1 MNGGSLLRQLSLP
14 TSWGD
19 LTIAGGSRAGDGTL
33 ILLPQLQLALD
44 AGRPHRALPAM
55 NTVVVSHG
63 HVDHLGGLAYW
74 ASQRQLQNMA
84 AARLYAPAAIATE
97 IDHVLA
103 AFARLEGG
111 DRYGVEV
118 EGVADGE
125 RRAVRK
131 DMDLEFFAT
140 DHWVPTLGTSLFWT
154 RRCLRAELSHLAG
167 HEIAD
172 RRRRG
177 ERITDSVENH
187 LLAYCADSG
196 PGVLDLGERVLHAEV
211 VLVECSFYRPADHE
225 RARRFGHMHLDD
237 LLGRSTVFAC
247 RHLVLL
253 HASRRHRLREVEAI
267 INDRIRPAFECSV
280 HHLMVDWD

>member
-1 MNGGSLLRQLSLP
+1 MATWT
-14 TSWGD
+14 TS
-19 LTIAGGSRAGDGTL
+19 
-33 ILLPQLQLALD
+33 
-44 AGRPHRALPAM
+44 
-55 NTVVVSHG
+55 
-63 HVDHLGGLAYW
+63 
-74 ASQRQLQNMA
+74 
-84 AARLYAPAAIATE
+84 AAIATE
-97 IDHVLA
+97 IDDVLA

-111 DRYGVEV
+111 DRYRVEV
-118 EGVADGE
+118 DGVADGE

-131 DMDLEFFAT
+131 DMELEFFAT
-140 DHWVPTLGTSLFWT
+140 DHWVPTLGTNVFWK
-154 RRCLRAELSHLAG
+154 RRRLRAEFSHLEG

-177 ERITDSVENH
+177 EKVTDEVKNH

-196 PGVLDLGERVLHAEV
+196 PGVLDLGARVLQAEIL
-211 VLVECSFYRPADHE
+211 LVECSFYRPADHE

>member
-1 MNGGSLLRQLSLP
+1 MKGRSSLRQLGLA
-14 TSWGD
+14 TSWGN

-44 AGRPHRALPAM
+44 AGRPHRALPSM

-84 AARLYAPAAIATE
+84 DARVIAPSAIATE
-97 IDHVLA
+97 IDHVLS

-118 EGVADGE
+118 DGVEDGE
-125 RRAVRK
+125 RRVIRR
-131 DMDLEFFAT
+131 DMALEFFAT
-140 DHWVPTLGTSLFWT
+140 DHWVPTLGTSLFWK
-154 RRCLRAELSHLAG
+154 RRRLRAELSHLAG
-167 HEIAD
+167 REIAE

-177 ERITDSVENH
+177 ETVTDEVETH

-196 PGVLDLGERVLHAEV
+196 PGVLDSEARALQAEI
-211 VLVECSFYRPADHE
+211 VLVECSFYRPTDHE

-237 LLGRSTVFAC
+237 LLGHSSAFAC

-253 HASRRHRLREVEAI
+253 HASRRHRLREVESI
-267 INDRIRPAFECSV
+267 IDERIRPAFECEV